1 MMKFNKILAL
11 VIIISMSCSFTNEV
25 KADNDAG
32 AKEIGIA
39 CVGDYSSW
47 NGELNNLNSPIDIAN
62 DFAEEFANNEKNWKV
77 KFKHLNNLV
86 WETDFKGKILGG
98 EDHIYADNVDIL
110 IYSGHG
116 VKPNKYG
123 SSDYAF
129 ALNTKKSS
137 KYANQSQMYFGD
149 RDLEW
154 LVTFTCNFL
163 ASKDLDTIGHM
174 AKGVHAICGFETTV
188 ILTTDM
194 GKVFAKKLKKGY
206 SVKESFFATAEETR
220 IWYKSGGT
228 AGVFTTKNNANDC
241 LWGYGKVSSDPARYS
256 SDSSGY
262 ILYSYTY

>member
-1 MMKFNKILAL
+1 MRRYRKIVTICLAA
-11 VIIISMSCSFTNEV
+11 VICLNSPVITM
-25 KADNDAG
+25 ADNDAG

-47 NGELNNLNSPIDIAN
+47 NGKLDDLKSPINIAN
-62 DFAEEFANNEKNWKV
+62 DFANEFADDDKNWKV

-116 VKPNKYG
+116 IKPNKYG
-123 SSDYAF
+123 STDYAF

-188 ILTTDM
+188 ILTADM

-228 AGVFTTKNNANDC
+228 AGVFTTKNNADDC
-241 LWGYGKVSSDPARYS
+241 LWGYGKVVADPARYS
-256 SDSSGY
+256 SNSSGY
-262 ILYSYTY
+262 VLYSYKY